1 MADSVIR
8 AIIDSSGAQV
18 GAAKF
23 AAATRSM
30 ASSAQITARSIL
42 SLEGIVAGLGTA
54 LTAREFIQAG
64 DNFSNLKS
72 RLQLFAQEGT
82 NASDIL
88 DAMTVTASRSH
99 APVGQLADIYSRNA
113 AALNNL
119 GYSTSDQIRLAE
131 TLYKTLVISGNA
143 TESGREALIQFS
155 QSLNSGV
162 FRGQEFNSV
171 NEQATEIIR
180 ALARE
185 TGKTQGELR
194 KLANDGALTAQVAV
208 NGLLNDTK
216 TIDSQFEKL
225 PQTVTQASSQFS
237 SAFQLLI
244 GESAEATGS
253 NRSLAEAINEWTK
266 LLGSDAGREIIDWFS
281 GRLKDFSDF
290 AADAARE
297 IRIMAAETAIVAEK
311 QKEAA
316 DTGFTWAKA
325 LQSVWVITKEGLGFW
340 ADQAKAVANGTFGM
354 TPEQQRQIRA
364 QAESQVGWEATVT
377 KASAVPN
384 FDANSAKR
392 AIQFGS
398 SDDEKEARRR
408 QKVTQELAKQLDIE
422 RDRVAITQ
430 AQIDGNQSQVQVL
443 TTEMTIR
450 QRISDDMRKYDPEK
464 AAALENEIRLQDA
477 LAAKLKDV
485 QEIESRNTAFAE
497 DFASTITDGFASA
510 IKGGQ
515 SFSQTLK
522 QMGVSL
528 LEVIEK
534 AAVLE
539 PLGKSIGSS
548 LSSLLNSSTGLSG
561 GKFDIG
567 NLFGLGGGG
576 DVGLGSW
583 APTVTAFAAGG
594 VVSKPTG
601 FAFSGGLGVAGEAGD
616 EGIFPLTRT
625 SNGDLG
631 VKATGLG
638 AANVT
643 NVNITITG
651 DATDATVAKMY
662 QAAAEVF
669 AQSAPSLV
677 EQSTAAVAKRY
688 RNEKNYLR
696 R

>member
-23 AAATRSM
+23 AAAARSM
-30 ASSAQITARSIL
+30 SASAQITARSIL
-42 SLEGIVAGLGTA
+42 SLEGVVAGLGTA

-82 NASDIL
+82 NASHIL
-88 DAMTVTASRSH
+88 DAMTVAASRSH

-194 KLANDGALTAQVAV
+194 KLANDGALTAQLAV

-237 SAFQLLI
+237 SAFQILI

-253 NRSLAEAINEWTK
+253 NRALAEAINEWTK

-281 GRLKDFSDF
+281 DRLKAFSDF

-297 IRIMAAETAIVAEK
+297 IRVMAAETAIAAQK

-325 LQSVWVITKEGLGFW
+325 LQSVWVVTKVGLGAW
-340 ADQAKAVANGTFGM
+340 IDQAKAVANGTFGM

-377 KASAVPN
+377 KASAVPS
-384 FDANSAKR
+384 FDSTAAKR
-392 AIQFGS
+392 SLTFGS
-398 SDDEKEARRR
+398 GDDEKEARRR
-408 QKVTQELAKQLDIE
+408 EKTTQELAKQLDIE
-422 RDRVAITQ
+422 KDRVAITQ
-430 AQIDGNQSQVQVL
+430 AQIDGNQGLVQSL
-443 TTEMTIR
+443 TTEITIR
-450 QRISDDMRKYDPEK
+450 QRITDDMRKYDPQK
-464 AAALENEIRLQDA
+464 AAALEDEIRLQDA
-477 LAAKLKDV
+477 LAAKLKTT
-485 QEIESRNTAFAE
+485 QEIQARNTAFAE

-515 SFSQTLK
+515 SFTDTLK
-522 QMGVSL
+522 QMGISI

-534 AAVLE
+534 AAVLD
-539 PLGKSIGSS
+539 PLGKSIGNS
-548 LSSLLNSSTGLSG
+548 LSGFLNGGGLGSG
-561 GKFDIG
+561 FDIG
-567 NLFGLGGGG
+567 GLLGIGSGN
-576 DVGLGSW
+576 VGLGSW
-583 APTVTAFAAGG
+583 APTVTAFASGG

-601 FAFSGGLGVAGEAGD
+601 FAFNGGLGVAGEAGD
-616 EGIFPLTRT
+616 EAIIPLTRT
-625 SNGDLG
+625 ANGDLG
-631 VKATGLG
+631 VKAIG
-638 AANVT
+638 AGGGSQQNIY
-643 NVNITITG
+643 ITITG

-669 AQSAPSLV
+669 AKSAPGLVDQSAN
-677 EQSTAAVAKRY
+677 EVAKRN
-688 RNEKNYLR
+688 RNDKNYLR

>member
-1 MADSVIR
+1 MADSIIR
-8 AIIDSSGAQV
+8 AIIDSTGAQV

-30 ASSAQITARSIL
+30 STSAQITARSIL
-42 SLEGIVAGLGTA
+42 SLEGVVAGLGTA

-88 DAMTVTASRSH
+88 DAMTVAASRSH

-253 NRSLAEAINEWTK
+253 NRALAEAINEWTK

-364 QAESQVGWEATVT
+364 QAEAQVGWEATVT

-398 SDDEKEARRR
+398 GDDEKEARRR

-422 RDRVAITQ
+422 RDRVAVTQ

-450 QRISDDMRKYDPEK
+450 QRISDDMRKYDPQK

-515 SFSQTLK
+515 SFSETLK

-548 LSSLLNSSTGLSG
+548 LSGLLNSSTGIG
-561 GKFDIG
+561 GGEFDIG
-567 NLFGLGGGG
+567 NLFGLGGG

-616 EGIFPLTRT
+616 EAIIPLTRAA
-625 SNGDLG
+625 NGDLG
-631 VKATGLG
+631 VKATGVGG
-638 AANVT
+638 ASVT

-669 AQSAPSLV
+669 SKSAPGLIDQSAN
-677 EQSTAAVAKRY
+677 EVAR
-688 RNEKNYLR
+688 RNRNDKSYLR